1 MIHNQNLC
9 WPEFCSGYSSLA
21 RQHQG
26 KQQTLCF
33 SDTVRLALFPRGG
46 REPTGMGGFSFCFG
60 GGFLLA
66 GMLGFAF
73 AAEGKGQRDLTN
85 APDLYLERIRRQ
97 VRAPKLATKT
107 ELTITDFHVRSN
119 IVSRYAFTTVQS
131 VVVNPHPEAKEA
143 VFDID
148 LPSSAFIS
156 NFTLTIKDK
165 VYVAQVKEKI
175 QAKKIYEEARK
186 KGLTAA
192 HVATRDRETEKFK
205 VAVNV
210 EARGQITFTL
220 TYEELLQRR
229 LGRYELSV
237 SVRPQQVVENLTVEI
252 TLSERTGFEYVK
264 VLPLRT
270 SKLLSNNLKGDAEM
284 PPSTSVEMMEN
295 CAVITFSPTT
305 QEQAAFSSSGVMGDF
320 VVQYDVKLK
329 DLIGD
334 VQIYNGYFVH
344 YFAPRGLPTV
354 PKNVI
359 FVIDVSG
366 SMYGTK
372 LKQTKKAMHVILSDL
387 RPEDY
392 FNLVLFSDSVK
403 VWKSSQSIQATPQ
416 SIKSA
421 KDYVNKMEAEGWTD
435 INSALLKAASLLNKS
450 MAAMEKNKGVQK
462 VPLIIFLT
470 DGEPTAGVTSTN
482 KIISNAKQALKDKIS
497 LFGIAFGDDADFGL
511 MRRLSLENRG
521 VARRIY
527 EDADANLQLKG
538 FYDEVA
544 SPLLYDIELN
554 YLDNRVENVTRTLF
568 PNYFDGSELVVAG
581 KVKPGVHDLRVQMT
595 ASDSHEQ
602 INLENDIAANDTE
615 PSFGCPGDLNQIQ
628 HFVQRLWAY
637 FTIQELLQARI
648 RANDTTAKR
657 LLTEKATNLSLKY
670 NFVTP
675 VTSLVVVKPEDE
687 EKTTPVVTTTTVAS
701 STVSSA
707 KGPSI
712 TKTIQPTTATPS
724 AKKTTRASIKMSI
737 RKTTKPTTTT
747 LSATKAGVI
756 PSMTTSSTKTA
767 LPTRKAVAT
776 TTAAAG
782 TKKKPKPKFPATT
795 TMSGTKPSHPQA
807 TAKSTATSQ
816 GTRAGVVMTAAAD
829 TSTTTVP
836 TTTLS
841 VPVTVTA
848 PSAASTLMPTL
859 HRGSTELPLSGV
871 DPRDST
877 ATLKGSLAG
886 DIADVAYTELPSPVS
901 GALGAT
907 QQALGPDDSKTL
919 SAVETTD
926 SGALEEMF
934 PLGTFAPEIF
944 VHPESVMLQTV
955 KPTLMETLSEEYIE
969 FFSILPQSTTE
980 VMGVG
985 KLRID
990 NKPAQYCSPP
1000 NPPPVC
1006 CDPSQM
1012 VDAGLPGDYDY
1023 DAIEEG
1029 MADVHLVKSGSI
1041 SYAVDGDPHF
1051 MVKLPHSEER
1061 ICFTVDGRPNDIL
1074 QLVNDPQSGVEVTGH
1089 LLGAPP
1095 KTAHENFLRNYF
1107 DLITITVRRP
1117 AGNYLINVTM
1127 RNVTVQGEGLHTL
1140 SCYRTASL
1148 HLPGLTLSVSH
1159 RANVSIQIGNSLDFL
1174 VLLHHFHHPT
1184 YLQLDH
1190 VGFYVVNGKGFSPS
1204 AHGILDQFLYA
1215 DINVTR
1221 TAGDV
1226 TQETCPDC
1234 RRPVTGV
1241 LRISGW
1247 NIPVTLVTKN
1257 IKDSYLKPHE
1267 GPCWQVGKRN
1277 IEKLIG
1283 GSYKSYLAPRM

>member
-270 SKLLSNNLKGDAEM
+270 SKLLSNNLKGHW
-284 PPSTSVEMMEN
+284 V
-295 CAVITFSPTT
+295 
-305 QEQAAFSSSGVMGDF
+305 QA
-320 VVQYDVKLK
+320 
-329 DLIGD
+329 
-334 VQIYNGYFVH
+334 
-344 YFAPRGLPTV
+344 
-354 PKNVI
+354 
-359 FVIDVSG
+359 
-366 SMYGTK
+366 
-372 LKQTKKAMHVILSDL
+372 QTKKAMHVILSDL

-980 VMGVG
+980 VMGV
-985 KLRID
+985 
-990 NKPAQYCSPP
+990 
-1000 NPPPVC
+1000 
-1006 CDPSQM
+1006 
-1012 VDAGLPGDYDY
+1012 AGLPGDYDY

>member
-1 MIHNQNLC
+1 
-9 WPEFCSGYSSLA
+9 
-21 RQHQG
+21 
-26 KQQTLCF
+26 
-33 SDTVRLALFPRGG
+33 
-46 REPTGMGGFSFCFG
+46 
-60 GGFLLA
+60 
-66 GMLGFAF
+66 
-73 AAEGKGQRDLTN
+73 
-85 APDLYLERIRRQ
+85 
-97 VRAPKLATKT
+97 
-107 ELTITDFHVRSN
+107 
-119 IVSRYAFTTVQS
+119 
-131 VVVNPHPEAKEA
+131 
-143 VFDID
+143 
-148 LPSSAFIS
+148 
-156 NFTLTIKDK
+156 
-165 VYVAQVKEKI
+165 
-175 QAKKIYEEARK
+175 
-186 KGLTAA
+186 
-192 HVATRDRETEKFK
+192 TRDRETEKFK

-270 SKLLSNNLKGDAEM
+270 SKLLSNNLKDPALGGQPEKKIKRTLICEKCILNINTLKEKKKARSILRYQLVLFHKQLVKK
-284 PPSTSVEMMEN
+284 PPTK
-295 CAVITFSPTT
+295 
-305 QEQAAFSSSGVMGDF
+305 F
-320 VVQYDVKLK
+320 VVRDTKSNIYFNFENHSVIVGDTIH
-329 DLIGD
+329 LIHFFGGGASSH
-334 VQIYNGYFVH
+334 I
-344 YFAPRGLPTV
+344 A
-354 PKNVI
+354 
-359 FVIDVSG
+359 
-366 SMYGTK
+366 
-372 LKQTKKAMHVILSDL
+372 TKKAMHVILSDL

-841 VPVTVTA
+841 VPA
-848 PSAASTLMPTL
+848 SSEPSTLNLLGAVFFLLLMLTL
-859 HRGSTELPLSGV
+859 AKKKKKSTDMNLQGRNFLRDLWEIVVLKFKNYLPLPPLRKVCIWACVTMTTSLSSCYVGKRRHGIDWV
-871 DPRDST
+871 ST
-877 ATLKGSLAG
+877 RYNGR
-886 DIADVAYTELPSPVS
+886 ER
-901 GALGAT
+901 
-907 QQALGPDDSKTL
+907 
-919 SAVETTD
+919 ERWTD
-926 SGALEEMF
+926 RERERQ
-934 PLGTFAPEIF
+934 TD
-944 VHPESVMLQTV
+944 PES
-955 KPTLMETLSEEYIE
+955 ETDRQIMRQRGRE
-969 FFSILPQSTTE
+969 
-980 VMGVG
+980 M
-985 KLRID
+985 
-990 NKPAQYCSPP
+990 
-1000 NPPPVC
+1000 
-1006 CDPSQM
+1006 
-1012 VDAGLPGDYDY
+1012 
-1023 DAIEEG
+1023 
-1029 MADVHLVKSGSI
+1029 
-1041 SYAVDGDPHF
+1041 DGDPHF